1 MEILI
6 KASQFV
12 LSLSLLIVAHEAGH
26 FLFAKLFHTRVEK
39 FYLFFDPWFSLFKI
53 KKGETEYGIGWVP
66 LGGYVKI
73 SGMIDES
80 MDVEQ
85 MKLPPQPWEF
95 RSKPTWQRLLIMTA
109 GVIVNFILALFIY
122 SMIMFVWGKNYVAL
136 QDVELGY
143 QFCET
148 ALQNGFQNG
157 DKILEIDGKRYEM
170 FPDAFNA
177 IIIGKAQTVSVER
190 AGEMVTVALPPD
202 FAQQCIDERRGFAAP
217 NLPAVIGDIISGSPA
232 ATAQLQVKDRI
243 TAVDS
248 VPTPLVETF
257 ITELRHHAGH
267 PVLLTVQ
274 RAGTELLVPVTVSQD
289 SIIGISLQLK
299 TEEIFKTTQ
308 ISYTFGKSFPAG
320 IEYGVDKLVSYVK
333 SMKFLFH
340 KGGAK
345 QLGGFLTIG
354 NIFPAAWDWHKFWDL
369 TAFLSIILA
378 FMNIL
383 PIPALDGGHVLFL
396 LVEIVTGRK
405 PSDKFLEKAQ
415 MVGMILLIGLLLLA
429 NGNDIIRL
437 FE

>member
-6 KASQFV
+6 KVSQFV

-39 FYLFFDPWFSLFKI
+39 FYLFFDPWFSLFKK
-53 KKGETEYGIGWVP
+53 KKGETEYGIGWIP

-85 MKLPPQPWEF
+85 MKQPPQPWEF

-109 GVIVNFILALFIY
+109 GVIVNFISALIIY
-122 SMIMFVWGKNYVAL
+122 SMIMFVWGTDYIAM
-136 QDVELGY
+136 QDAEYGY

-148 ALQNGFQNG
+148 AKQHGFQDG
-157 DKILEIDGKRYEM
+157 DKIISVDGTTYEQYA
-170 FPDAFNA
+170 DAFNA
-177 IIIGKAQTVSVER
+177 IIINNAQSVKIER
-190 AGEMVTVALPPD
+190 AGAQLDIALPAD
-202 FAQQCIDERRGFAAP
+202 FAQQCVNGRQSFAAL
-217 NLPAVIGDIISGSPA
+217 NFPAVVNDTKSGSPA
-232 ATAQLQVKDRI
+232 ANASMQEGDRI
-243 TAVDS
+243 AAVGDVATPYLDMFIREVKRNTGRAVQLTIVRNGTEQI
-248 VPTPLVETF
+248 VP
-257 ITELRHHAGH
+257 
-267 PVLLTVQ
+267 LTVS
-274 RAGTELLVPVTVSQD
+274 PD
-289 SIIGISLQLK
+289 STIGVFLQPPTKILK
-299 TEEIFKTTQ
+299 STHIGYSFL
-308 ISYTFGKSFPAG
+308 KSFPVG

-345 QLGGFLTIG
+345 QLGGFITIA
-354 NIFPAAWDWHKFWDL
+354 NIFPSVWDWHAFWDM

-396 LVEIVTGRK
+396 LVEIITGRK

-415 MVGMILLIGLLLLA
+415 VVGMVLLIGLLLLA

-437 FE
+437 FK